1 MTESKQK
8 KKEPNEVL
16 SFEAI
21 IAEIGD
27 VSIPVKDEEYIAADD
42 ALPEDF
48 FPDMG
53 GTVMGD
59 GVPIQKTPEDE
70 EIDRLN
76 SRVLTGCSPTTRPMY
91 VEGIF
96 CGVLAALFMAPIVL
110 RTGFVQYQPWFSYF
124 SIILAGGA
132 TIWSLSGLQV
142 ETKVE
147 GKRMCIVSAVFC
159 MAVVVIAFLFRMPP
173 AGS

>member
-1 MTESKQK
+1 MTEQK
-8 KKEPNEVL
+8 HANEPENEVL

-21 IAEIGD
+21 TAEIGD
-27 VSIPVKDEEYIAADD
+27 ITIPVPDEDAVAADD
-42 ALPEDF
+42 TLPADF

-59 GVPIQKTPEDE
+59 DAPAPKTLEEDQ
-70 EIDRLN
+70 IDRIN
-76 SRVLTGCSPTTRPMY
+76 SRVLAGCSPQTRHMY

-96 CGVLAALFMAPIVL
+96 CGVLALLFMVPIVL

-124 SIILAGGA
+124 SMILAGGA
-132 TIWSLSGLQV
+132 VVWSLSGLQV

-147 GKRMCIVSAVFC
+147 GKRMCIGSAVFC
-159 MAVVVIAFLFRMPP
+159 AVVVLIAFLFR
-173 AGS
+173 

>member
-1 MTESKQK
+1 VTEQKHTNKQ
-8 KKEPNEVL
+8 EDEAL

-21 IAEIGD
+21 TAEIGD
-27 VSIPVKDEEYIAADD
+27 VSIPIPKDGEAVTDD
-42 ALPEDF
+42 VLPADF

-59 GVPIQKTPEDE
+59 AMPAPKTLE
-70 EIDRLN
+70 ENQIDRIN
-76 SRVLTGCSPTTRPMY
+76 SRILAGASPETRHMY

-124 SIILAGGA
+124 SMLLAGGA
-132 TIWSLSGLQV
+132 VIWSLSGLQV

-147 GKRMCIVSAVFC
+147 GKRMCIASAIFC
-159 MAVVVIAFLFRMPP
+159 AVVVVIAFLFRMPP
-173 AGS
+173 SGS

>member
-1 MTESKQK
+1 MTENKQVDK
-8 KKEPNEVL
+8 DTNEVL

-21 IAEIGD
+21 TAEIGD
-27 VSIPVKDEEYIAADD
+27 ITIPVKEDEAAQVDD
-42 ALPEDF
+42 ALPTDF

-59 GVPIQKTPEDE
+59 DAPMPKTPEDS
-70 EIDRLN
+70 EIDRIN
-76 SRVLTGCSPTTRPMY
+76 SRVLTGCSPKTRHMY

-96 CGVLAALFMAPIVL
+96 CGVLAALFMVPIVL

-124 SIILAGGA
+124 SIILAVGA
-132 TIWSLSGLQV
+132 AIWSLSGLNV

-147 GKRMCIVSAVFC
+147 GKRMCLASAGFC
-159 MAVVVIAFLFRMPP
+159 VAVAIIAFLFR
-173 AGS
+173 G